1 MRFARRQI
9 VPGIAF
15 GSANS
20 FPGVDYSMPFQLES
34 NYRPRG
40 DQGQAIAK
48 LLKSVEAGNRHQ
60 TLLGVTGSG
69 KTFTIANVIREL
81 DRPTLVIS
89 HNKTLAAQ
97 LYSEFKQFF
106 PRNAVEYFVSYFD
119 YYQPEAYIPRS
130 DTYIEKDSS
139 INEEIER
146 LRLAAT
152 SALLSRRDTI
162 VVASVSCIYGI
173 TSPEDYLQMLL
184 TVKSGQQLS
193 REAVLGR
200 LIDMLYERN
209 DVNFAR
215 GRFRVRGDVVEVY
228 PGSADEEGIRLEFF
242 GDEIESITRFDPL
255 TGHAHESLSVITFFP
270 AKQFVT
276 PADKL
281 NRALRTIREELEQ
294 RIVELESQNKLLEA
308 QRLRM
313 RTEYDLEML
322 QEMGFCNGIENYS
335 RHLSGRP
342 PGSKPYTIIDF
353 FPKDLLVVI
362 DESHATI
369 PQIGGM
375 YEGDRSRKTVLVNYG
390 FRLPSALD
398 NRPLNFDEFMK
409 MTNQIIYMSATP
421 AEFEIQNSV
430 VGNNGYIPHRR
441 QRIGEREL
449 VPFVLPGQAS
459 PVVGQ
464 APRLPSARSAGGA
477 PALQISRTDQPPEK
491 FDVRT
496 PGAPLVV
503 EQIIRPT
510 GLLDPKITVKPL
522 KNQIDETIDL
532 CRQRVEKGERVL
544 VTTLTKRTAEDLA
557 DYLRDVGLKVRY
569 LHSDIDAIERVE
581 ILRGLR
587 AADFDILVGINL
599 LREGLDLPEVSL
611 VCILDAD
618 KEGFLRSQTSLI
630 QTAGRAARHVNGEVV
645 LFADTFTQSMDALIS
660 ISEYRRAKQM
670 DYNEKHGITPQT
682 VRRAVQESLH
692 TILRGR
698 EIAASVIREAGGDFN
713 VTELLREL
721 QEEMQEASANLEFER
736 AALLRDQIMEVK
748 SGAGIDK
755 IEPQRRKVR
764 YSSRSRGT
772 GRRRSRV

>member
-1 MRFARRQI
+1 
-9 VPGIAF
+9 
-15 GSANS
+15 
-20 FPGVDYSMPFQLES
+20 MPFELES
-34 NYRPRG
+34 NYKPRG
-40 DQGQAIAK
+40 DQAQAIAK
-48 LLKSVEAGNRHQ
+48 LIKSAEADNRHQ

-106 PRNAVEYFVSYFD
+106 PGNAVEYFVSYFD

-173 TSPEDYLQMLL
+173 TSPEDYLNMLL
-184 TVKSGQQLS
+184 TVKRGQQIS

-209 DVNFAR
+209 DMNFAR
-215 GRFRVRGDVVEVY
+215 GKFRVRGDVVEIY
-228 PGSADEEGIRLEFF
+228 PATADEEAIRLEFF
-242 GDEIESITRFDPL
+242 GDEIDAITRVDPL
-255 TGHAHESLSVITFFP
+255 TGHAHESLSVVTFYP

-281 NRALRTIREELEQ
+281 NRALRSIREELDA
-294 RIVELESQNKLLEA
+294 RIVDLESQGKLLEA
-308 QRLRM
+308 QRLKM

-353 FPKDLLVVI
+353 FPKDFLVVV

-409 MTNQIIYMSATP
+409 MTNQIIYVSATP
-421 AEFEIQNSV
+421 AEFEIQNSI
-430 VGNNGYIPHRR
+430 VGNENYFPHKR
-441 QRIGEREL
+441 QRIGQDEL
-449 VPFVLPGQAS
+449 VPFVLPGQNVAHAS
-459 PVVGQ
+459 
-464 APRLPSARSAGGA
+464 RLRSNKNASGTL
-477 PALQISRTDQPPEK
+477 ALLSRTDEPPEI
-491 FDVRT
+491 FDVHM

-510 GLLDPKITVKPL
+510 GLLDPKITLKPL
-522 KNQIDETIDL
+522 KNQIDDTIEL
-532 CRQRVEKGERVL
+532 CRQRVEKNERVL

-569 LHSDIDAIERVE
+569 LHSDIDTIERVE

-645 LFADTFTQSMDALIS
+645 LFADQVTQSMEALMS

-670 DYNEKHGITPQT
+670 EYNEKHGITPQT

-698 EIAASVIREAGGDFN
+698 EIAASVIQEAGGDFD

-721 QEEMQEASANLEFER
+721 EDEMQRASANLEFER

-748 SGAGIDK
+748 NGAGITK
-755 IEPQRRKVR
+755 IEPRRRPVK
-764 YSSRSRGT
+764 YSRNS

>member
-1 MRFARRQI
+1 M
-9 VPGIAF
+9 
-15 GSANS
+15 S
-20 FPGVDYSMPFQLES
+20 YELES
-34 NYRPRG
+34 SYRPRG

-69 KTFTIANVIREL
+69 KTFTIANVIKEL
-81 DRPTLVIS
+81 DRPALIIS

-146 LRLAAT
+146 LRLSAT
-152 SALLSRRDTI
+152 SALLTRRDTI
-162 VVASVSCIYGI
+162 VVASVSCIYGV
-173 TSPEDYLQMLL
+173 TSPEDYLRMLL
-184 TVKSGQQLS
+184 TVKRGQQIS

-200 LIDMLYERN
+200 LVDMLYERN
-209 DVNFAR
+209 DMNFVR
-215 GRFRVRGDVVEVY
+215 GKFRVRGDVVEVY
-228 PGSADEEGIRLEFF
+228 PATADEEAVRLEFF
-242 GDEIESITRFDPL
+242 GDEMDAITRFDPL
-255 TGHAHESLSVITFFP
+255 TGHAHESLGVMTFFP

-281 NRALRTIREELEQ
+281 NRALTSIRTELDQ
-294 RIVELESQNKLLEA
+294 RIVLLESQGRLLEA
-308 QRLRM
+308 QRLKM

-342 PGSKPYTIIDF
+342 PGSKPFTLLDF
-353 FPKDLLVVI
+353 FPKDFLLVI

-375 YEGDRSRKTVLVNYG
+375 YEGDKSRKTVLVEYG

-398 NRPLNFDEFMK
+398 NRPLNFPEFMGNA
-409 MTNQIIYMSATP
+409 NQLVYVSATP
-421 AEFEIQNSV
+421 AEFEIKNSV
-430 VGNNGYIPHRR
+430 VGNTGYFPHKRD
-441 QRIGEREL
+441 RIGEEEE
-449 VPFVLPGQAS
+449 VPFCLS
-459 PVVGQ
+459 PRHRRRK
-464 APRLPSARSAGGA
+464 APQPA
-477 PALQISRTDQPPEK
+477 PTSPPAE
-491 FDVRT
+491 FDVHT
-496 PGAPLVV
+496 PGMPLVV

-510 GLLDPKITVKPL
+510 GLLDPKITLKGL
-522 KNQIDETIDL
+522 KNQIDDTIEL
-532 CRQRVEKGERVL
+532 CRQRVELQERVL
-544 VTTLTKRTAEDLA
+544 VTTLTKRTAEDLS

-569 LHSDIDAIERVE
+569 LHSDIDTIERVE

-587 AADFDILVGINL
+587 AAEFDILVGINL

-630 QTAGRAARHVNGEVV
+630 QTAGRAARHINGEVV
-645 LFADTFTQSMDALIS
+645 LFADTVTQSMQALIS
-660 ISEYRRAKQM
+660 ISDYRRDQA
-670 DYNEKHGITPQT
+670 DG
-682 VRRAVQESLH
+682 VQ
-692 TILRGR
+692 
-698 EIAASVIREAGGDFN
+698 REARHHPDD
-713 VTELLREL
+713 
-721 QEEMQEASANLEFER
+721 R
-736 AALLRDQIMEVK
+736 AARGAGKPPHHPARPRDRRLGRATKPAATSTSPSSCANWKKRCKPPPPISSSSAPPCLRDQIMEVK
-748 SGAGIDK
+748 SGTGLTK
-755 IEPQRRKVR
+755 IEPKRKPVK
-764 YSSRSRGT
+764 YSRG
-772 GRRRSRV
+772 GAPRRRGSRV